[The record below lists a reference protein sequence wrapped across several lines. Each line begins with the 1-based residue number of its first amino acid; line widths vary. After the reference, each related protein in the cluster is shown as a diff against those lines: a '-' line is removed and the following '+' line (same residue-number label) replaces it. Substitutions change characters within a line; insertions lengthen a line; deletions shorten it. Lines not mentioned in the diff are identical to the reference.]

1 MDITLYSEINDAKY
15 LYVTRIYESDE
26 DDLEF
31 EITIPGSGQKDNLVI
46 KEVELGEVT
55 PIIYNQYSPRYKVV
69 FKSYIPY
76 SVVNESYANINPD
89 DIYTGK
95 LFRIYQKSAF
105 LDYTG
110 IETFATHGYP
120 GPFRHYQIVALDH
133 IVNVASVDEP
143 VIEKLIDA
151 NP

>member
-31 EITIPGSGQKDNLVI
+31 EITIPGSGQKNNLVI

-55 PIIYNQYSPRYKVV
+55 PIIYNQNSPRYKVA
-69 FKSYIPY
+69 FKSYISH
-76 SVVNESYANINPD
+76 SVVNESYTNINPG
-89 DIYTGK
+89 DIYTGR

-105 LDYTG
+105 LDYLAA
-110 IETFATHGYP
+110 ETFATHDYP
-120 GPFRHYQIVALDH
+120 GPFKHYCIAALNH
-133 IVNVASVDEP
+133 IVNIASMDEP
-143 VIEKLIDA
+143 VIEKL
-151 NP
+151 N